1 MRSLPNSAS
10 ILTVWRTT
18 EAQRRMAEVLLTE
31 DAREDLH
38 DLDGAARVIVLKGLT
53 KLQSEP
59 EKRGSPLGSKLSGNL
74 TTFRKLVVGD
84 RDYRI
89 VYRVDPDGSVV
100 VVWVIGRRGLSP
112 GALAATAASR
122 RGCSGV
128 CPGAG

>member
-1 MRSLPNSAS
+1 
-10 ILTVWRTT
+10 
-18 EAQRRMAEVLLTE
+18 MAEVRLTE

-38 DLDGAARVIVLKGLT
+38 DLDRSAALVVFKGLK

-74 TTFRKLVVGD
+74 TTFRRLVVGD

-100 VVWVIGRRGLSP
+100 VVGVIGRRSDDEVHHLAMSRLRLHP
-112 GALAATAASR
+112 DEAAREFAVALDEIWQ
-122 RGCSGV
+122 G
-128 CPGAG
+128 

>member
-1 MRSLPNSAS
+1 
-10 ILTVWRTT
+10 
-18 EAQRRMAEVLLTE
+18 MAKVLLTE

-38 DLDGAARVIVLKGLT
+38 DLDGAARLVVLKGLK

-89 VYRVDPDGSVV
+89 VYRVDSDGSAV
-100 VVWVIGRRGLSP
+100 VVWVIGRRSDEEVYHLALSRLRLHP
-112 GALAATAASR
+112 DEAAREFALALDEIWQ
-122 RGCSGV
+122 G
-128 CPGAG
+128 

>member
-1 MRSLPNSAS
+1 
-10 ILTVWRTT
+10 
-18 EAQRRMAEVLLTE
+18 MAEVRLTE

-38 DLDGAARVIVLKGLT
+38 DLDGAARVVVVKGLK
-53 KLQSEP
+53 KLQTDP

-100 VVWVIGRRGLSP
+100 VVWVIGRRSDDEVYHLAVSRLRLHP
-112 GALAATAASR
+112 DQAAQEFAGALDEIW
-122 RGCSGV
+122 RG
-128 CPGAG
+128 